1 MWRKMRNKKRGLA
14 AFAFFFAVCLA
25 ACTPIRTG
33 SAISSENESFS
44 GESQLEVHYIDV
56 GQGDATLLVC
66 DGEAMLIDAG
76 ENDTG
81 TKLQQ
86 YLNSQKITSLRYVV
100 GTHPDSDHI
109 GGMDVILTKF
119 DCETAL
125 LTEEEKDTAT
135 YRDVADAIRYK
146 GIRRIAPKV
155 GEVYELGSAS
165 FTIAGPIELCGD
177 SNDNSIALVLSHGNN
192 RFYFEGDASEKEE
205 EDILGTGVE
214 IGADV
219 YKTGHHGSKTSTTD
233 DLLEAVNPQY
243 AVISAGEGN
252 SYGHPS
258 AETLNKLRERGVL
271 VFRTDEQGTIVAV
284 SDGDSITWNAS
295 PSESWLA
302 GEPGSA
308 DGSLN
313 KEERQEES
321 DVKTQD
327 LQGEE
332 DETRTVH
339 ITESGKKYHAAGCPY
354 LKDSDTEISLEEAKK
369 QGYEPCRKCTQK

>member
-219 YKTGHHGSKTSTTD
+219 YKTGHHGSKT
-233 DLLEAVNPQY
+233 
-243 AVISAGEGN
+243 
-252 SYGHPS
+252 
-258 AETLNKLRERGVL
+258 LNKLRERGVL